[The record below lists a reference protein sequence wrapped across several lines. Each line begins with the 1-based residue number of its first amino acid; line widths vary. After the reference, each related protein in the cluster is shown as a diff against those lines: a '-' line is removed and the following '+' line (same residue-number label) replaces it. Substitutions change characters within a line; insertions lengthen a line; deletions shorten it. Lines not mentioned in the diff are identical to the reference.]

1 MIYFCV
7 PTHNEEKTVGV
18 VLWKL
23 RHVMA
28 ELPRDYQIL
37 VGDDASSDGS
47 AQVLDPYRRVLPVVL
62 MRNEKRLG
70 YAATLE
76 MLLRQAVRMSR
87 YPKRDSVVILQADFT
102 DDLDTAADL
111 LRRLESGADIAAGGP
126 VADTVRP
133 GFLERVALGYSR
145 RVLARFEWPE
155 NADPLNTLCAYR
167 LMCVKRA
174 LEESQ
179 PGRLLAWDG
188 RTANAALLRATLPHA
203 RRIECV
209 EMSRHGERA
218 QRGRRFRPFELVT
231 NVRRFAAGHTANG
244 VAAVDALEPDEVKG
258 DLSVLH
264 GPAANG
270 AGETASRGERAAPAR
285 TRGRGAGNAAD
296 PQKRPRRPRKTADA
310 GGPSARPPRRRKPGP
325 ADAPPVA
332 APDSTAADGP
342 SGADTAAPAAAGP
355 TRGDTVAPAAGGAP
369 AEGDRSKRR
378 SRGGRR
384 GGRNRKRPAPS
395 AEGMSATE
403 DKSAADH
410 ATAGGAVAGSPGPAA
425 GPDHNDQVVAGQE
438 DTTAEKK
445 RRRRGRRGGKGR
457 RGGRPN
463 AGTNDAPGTVEEP
476 QTPGSPEGSS
486 T

>member
-1 MIYFCV
+1 
-7 PTHNEEKTVGV
+7 
-18 VLWKL
+18 
-23 RHVMA
+23 
-28 ELPRDYQIL
+28 
-37 VGDDASSDGS
+37 
-47 AQVLDPYRRVLPVVL
+47 
-62 MRNEKRLG
+62 
-70 YAATLE
+70 
-76 MLLRQAVRMSR
+76 MSR

-133 GFLERVALGYSR
+133 GFVERVALGYSR
-145 RVLARFEWPE
+145 RVLSRFEWPE

-231 NVRRFAAGHTANG
+231 NVRRFAAGQTANG
-244 VAAVDALEPDEVKG
+244 IAAVDVLEPDEVKG

-270 AGETASRGERAAPAR
+270 AGESASRGERAAAPAR
-285 TRGRGAGNAAD
+285 SRGRGAGNAGD
-296 PQKRPRRPRKTADA
+296 PQKRPRRPRKKADA

-332 APDSTAADGP
+332 APDSTGADGPTRGDTAAPEAFGRTRGDTAGSAADGP
-342 SGADTAAPAAAGP
+342 TRGDTAAPAAAGA
-355 TRGDTVAPAAGGAP
+355 T

-395 AEGMSATE
+395 VEGMSVTE
-403 DKSAADH
+403 DKTAADP
-410 ATAGGAVAGSPGPAA
+410 ATAGRAVAASPGPAA
-425 GPDHNDQVVAGQE
+425 GPDQNDQVGAGQE
-438 DTTAEKK
+438 DTTGEKK

-476 QTPGSPEGSS
+476 KTPGSAEGSS

>member
-1 MIYFCV
+1 LIYFCV

-111 LRRLESGADIAAGGP
+111 LRRLESGADIATGGP

-145 RVLARFEWPE
+145 RVLSRFEWPE

-218 QRGRRFRPFELVT
+218 QRGRRFRPFELVS
-231 NVRRFAAGHTANG
+231 NVRRFAAGQTANG

-270 AGETASRGERAAPAR
+270 AGETASRSERAAPAR
-285 TRGRGAGNAAD
+285 SRGRGAGNAGD
-296 PQKRPRRPRKTADA
+296 PQKRPRRPPKTADA
-310 GGPSARPPRRRKPGP
+310 GGPSRPPRRRKPGP
-325 ADAPPVA
+325 ADAPPAA
-332 APDSTAADGP
+332 APNSTGADGQ
-342 SGADTAAPAAAGP
+342 SGADTAAPAAAGA
-355 TRGDTVAPAAGGAP
+355 TAD
-369 AEGDRSKRR
+369 GDRPKRR

-384 GGRNRKRPAPS
+384 GGRNRKRPSPS
-395 AEGMSATE
+395 PEGMSATE
-403 DKSAADH
+403 DKSVAEP

-425 GPDHNDQVVAGQE
+425 GPDQNDQVVAGQE
-438 DTTAEKK
+438 DTTGEKK

-476 QTPGSPEGSS
+476 QTPGSAEGSS